1 MTYII
6 KNKKTSKYLSLDIF
20 DNFIWDKNEK
30 NAYRIKTDS
39 IEEVKKFCENQALS
53 FNDLEFIELKQYI
66 VQETERNYYL
76 NFLEGVPI
84 FVSNQKEA
92 YTFLIPSDVTLTE
105 AKKDLINNFK
115 LDETITFLER

>member
-1 MTYII
+1 MEQE
-6 KNKKTSKYLSLDIF
+6 
-20 DNFIWDKNEK
+20 WK

-76 NFLEGVPI
+76 NFLEGVPV